1 MTIKQFLLFMTENL
15 LSLDWS
21 QPVSRRFAGKSFWLG
36 EQALRI
42 TGQNQ
47 LWIVSAPQTGLLSN
61 GLIHGPGSLA
71 LNVHVSLVGD
81 GPSSLSS
88 GSAIENH
95 GMMTAASLTIRAT
108 ISGSYP
114 SSTSGVVNHGIMR
127 NVRSIH
133 AEDKSDGVAI
143 FNYGIISG
151 FYSSGYMSS
160 IIGKSSGLNN
170 FGIGVLNR
178 GTIQTGGLLRGSG
191 VTGVS
196 NYGMID
202 FESSAEESN
211 WVVGDGGSTGIN
223 NLGTIKGS
231 RNRETLRGAASSIP
245 SWNIGIINS
254 GQISL
259 EDGND
264 RIIAIAGRKTFLT
277 PKPPFNFSPDLINT
291 GTINMGEGNDRI
303 DVSENGIAGASGQ
316 VGRVEMG
323 GGNDTFLGFGDDQI
337 ISGGDGIDTL
347 RLPAGTYSFAPSD
360 FPLTG
365 AMEVSAAGAS
375 LILTEFE
382 RVGLLGAANAIPF
395 PVAGGT
401 LTF

>member
-1 MTIKQFLLFMTENL
+1 MTENL

-21 QPVSRRFAGKSFWLG
+21 KPVTRRFAGKSFWLG

-47 LWIVSAPQTGLLSN
+47 LRIVSAPQTGLLSN
-61 GLIHGPGSLA
+61 GLIHGSGSLA
-71 LNVHVSLVGD
+71 LNVDVSLVSD
-81 GPSSLSS
+81 GPSSFQP

-95 GMMTAASLTIRAT
+95 GMMTAASLIIRAT
-108 ISGSYP
+108 ISGAYNSA
-114 SSTSGVVNHGIMR
+114 TSGVANHGIMR
-127 NVRSIH
+127 NVRSIY
-133 AEDKSDGVAI
+133 AEDMVDGVGI
-143 FNYGIISG
+143 FNSGIISG
-151 FYSSGYMSS
+151 FNSSGYQSS
-160 IIGKSSGLNN
+160 ITGKAYGLNR
-170 FGIGVLNR
+170 FGIGILNR
-178 GTIQTGGLLRGSG
+178 GTIQTGGLLKGSG
-191 VTGVS
+191 VTGIS

-202 FESSAEESN
+202 FESSAEETN
-211 WVVGDGGSTGIN
+211 RVVGDGIIAIQN
-223 NLGTIKGS
+223 WGTIKGS
-231 RNRETLRGAASSIP
+231 RNREILRGIAGSSWMP
-245 SWNIGIINS
+245 TSGIINS

-259 EDGND
+259 EDGDD
-264 RIIAIAGRKTFLT
+264 RIIAKTPGKSFIF

-303 DVSENGIAGASGQ
+303 NVSENGIAGASDQ
-316 VGRVEMG
+316 VGRIEMG
-323 GGNDTFLGFGDDQI
+323 GGNDAFLGFGDDQI

-347 RLPAGTYSFAPSD
+347 RLPAGTYTFAPSN

-395 PVAGGT
+395 PVDGGS

>member
-1 MTIKQFLLFMTENL
+1 MAENL
-15 LSLDWS
+15 HFLDWS
-21 QPVSRRFAGKSFWLG
+21 KPVRRRFTGKSFWLG

-42 TGQNQ
+42 TGDNQ
-47 LWIVSAPQTGLLSN
+47 LRIVSAPQTGLLSN
-61 GLIHGPGSLA
+61 GLIHGSGSLA
-71 LNVHVSLVGD
+71 LNVDVSLVGD

-95 GMMTAASLTIRAT
+95 GIMTAASLSIHAT
-108 ISGSYP
+108 ISGTYP
-114 SSTSGVVNHGIMR
+114 SATSGVVNHGIMR
-127 NVRSIH
+127 NVRSIY
-133 AEDKSDGVAI
+133 AEDKSDGVGI

-151 FYSSGYMSS
+151 FNSSGYLSS
-160 IIGKSSGLNN
+160 IIGKAYGLNR
-170 FGIGVLNR
+170 FGIGIANG
-178 GTIQTGGLLRGSG
+178 GTIQTGGLLKGSG
-191 VTGVS
+191 VTGIS

-202 FESSAEESN
+202 FVSSAVEAN
-211 WVVGDGGSTGIN
+211 WIVGDGGSTGIDN
-223 NLGTIKGS
+223 FGTIKGS
-231 RNRETLRGAASSIP
+231 RNRETLRGTASSIP
-245 SWNIGIINS
+245 SWNSGIINS
-254 GQISL
+254 GRISL

-264 RIIAIAGRKTFLT
+264 RIIATTGRKTFLI
-277 PKPPFNFSPDLINT
+277 PKPPFDFSPDLINT

-323 GGNDTFLGFGDDQI
+323 GGNDAFLGFGDDQI
-337 ISGGDGIDTL
+337 ISGGDGIDIL
-347 RLPAGTYSFAPSD
+347 RLPAGTYIFTPSN

-382 RVGLLGAANAIPF
+382 RVGLFGAANAIPF